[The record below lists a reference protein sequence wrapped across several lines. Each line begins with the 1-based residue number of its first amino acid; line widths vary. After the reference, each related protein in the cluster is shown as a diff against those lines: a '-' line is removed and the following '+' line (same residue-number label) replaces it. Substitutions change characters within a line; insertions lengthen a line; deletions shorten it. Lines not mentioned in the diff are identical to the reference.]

1 MTLVPYDVKNLRVG
15 GRSDNYSLI
24 EEFIDSGID
33 CAKIEGYSQKSASV
47 CTASLNATIKRYRRH
62 TIKAIERNGEVYLVR
77 NKILEDN
84 T

>member
-1 MTLVPYDVKNLRVG
+1 MTLVPYDVKKLRIG
-15 GRSDNYSLI
+15 GRADNYSLI
-24 EEFIDSGID
+24 EEFINSNMD

-62 TIKAIERNGEVYLVR
+62 TIKAITRNGEVYLVR
-77 NKILEDN
+77 KKILEKD